1 MQEPAEAERVHHT
14 IVIVGG
20 GTAGVSVA
28 AMLRRRRRRVSIAI
42 IEPSATHAD
51 QSAWTMVAAGL
62 LAPRQAQRP
71 LADLIPPG
79 VTWIQ
84 ASASRLLPDENAV
97 LLQDGRR
104 IVYGCLIVCPGLTPQ
119 WDAIGG
125 LRATLGR
132 NGVCST
138 YSAEGAVHS
147 WSCIR
152 SFVGGVALFT
162 EPGLPAP
169 RTGATQNIMALAAD
183 RWRRDGRLEH
193 SRITLCLAGQALFG
207 IPGFVPAL
215 QGPIDHDGI
224 KVRYGEELIAID
236 GGARLASFRTTG
248 ADGVARILRHKFDLI
263 HVTPPLGPPAL
274 VRDSPLADAAGW
286 LAVDPARLRHP
297 RYGNV
302 FGLGDA
308 IGAGNLKSAAA
319 VRAQVPVVARN
330 LLAVLDGKPMPA
342 RYDGYGGWP
351 LITSAGRA
359 MLGESIYGGMVVSS
373 LPFDPH
379 TPRRGTWWLMRR
391 VLPKLYWDRM
401 LRGRKPAFRHK
412 PR

>member
-1 MQEPAEAERVHHT
+1 MQEPAAAERVHHT

-28 AMLRRRRRRVSIAI
+28 AMLRRRRRRISIAI
-42 IEPSATHAD
+42 IEPSAAHAY
-51 QSAWTMVAAGL
+51 QSGWTMVAAGL
-62 LAPRQAQRP
+62 LAPQQAQRP
-71 LADLIPPG
+71 LAGLIPPG

-84 ASASRLLPDENAV
+84 ASAARLMPDENAV
-97 LLQDGRR
+97 LLGDGRR
-104 IVYGCLIVCPGLTPQ
+104 IVYGCLIVCPGLTPR
-119 WDAIGG
+119 WDDIEG
-125 LRATLGR
+125 LRETLGR

-138 YSAEGAVHS
+138 YSAEGAAHS
-147 WSCIR
+147 WNCIR

-162 EPGLPAP
+162 EPAMPAP

-183 RWRRDGRLEH
+183 HWRRDGRLEH
-193 SRITLCLAGQALFG
+193 SRIALCLAGQALFG
-207 IPGFVPAL
+207 VPGFVPAL
-215 QGPIDHDGI
+215 QKAIDHYGI
-224 KVRYGEELIAID
+224 KTRYGEELIAID
-236 GGARLASFRTTG
+236 GRARLASFRTTG
-248 ADGVARILRHKFDLI
+248 ADGVARTMQHKFDLI
-263 HVTPPLGPPAL
+263 HVTPPLGPPAI

-286 LAVDPARLRHP
+286 MAVDPASLRHP

-319 VRAQVPVVARN
+319 VRVQVPVVARN

-342 RYDGYGGWP
+342 AYDGYGAWP

-359 MLGESIYGGMVVSS
+359 MLAEFTYGGIVTPS
-373 LPFDPH
+373 LPLDPR
-379 TPRRGTWWLMRR
+379 TPRRLAWWLMTR
-391 VLPKLYWDRM
+391 VLPKLYWDKM
-401 LRGRKPAFRHK
+401 LRGRKPALRHK